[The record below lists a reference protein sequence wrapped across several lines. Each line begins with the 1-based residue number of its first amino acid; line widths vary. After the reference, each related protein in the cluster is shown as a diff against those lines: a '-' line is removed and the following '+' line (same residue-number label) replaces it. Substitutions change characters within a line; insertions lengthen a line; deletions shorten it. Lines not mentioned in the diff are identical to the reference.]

1 MSYRQIS
8 ETREETGGGAIS
20 AGHVSDER
28 QLSRM
33 RGGAIDTA
41 GGVAGLAAVADFAA
55 VAGLAAAAAG
65 FSAGLSAAALSVAGG
80 VFAFG
85 SAGFGGFGRAATA
98 VCGTDAAPTDV
109 VTRF

>member
-1 MSYRQIS
+1 M
-8 ETREETGGGAIS
+8 REETGGGAIS
-20 AGHVSDER
+20 AGHVSDAR

-41 GGVAGLAAVADFAA
+41 GGAAGFAA
-55 VAGLAAAAAG
+55 VVDLAVAGFPAAGAGL
-65 FSAGLSAAALSVAGG
+65 SAGLSAAALSGAGA

-85 SAGFGGFGRAATA
+85 SAGFGGFGSAATA
-98 VCGTDAAPTDV
+98 VCGTDASPTDA